1 MNFPSNL
8 NCDGKIVHKMG
19 RKSLRY
25 MSVSINHYQLLRY
38 VGVGLSRATFRAS
51 PTSRWHCRD
60 GKCGWVTDWWAN
72 QTITTQLLCNDKHN
86 SMRLDWG
93 WPLARNRT
101 FIEIKS
107 WSPFRFHRNYS
118 TTLIP
123 IPHEHK
129 LRKIFSKEFR
139 TDFTVILSYCLLIL
153 YFESIKRLSS
163 AV

>member
-1 MNFPSNL
+1 
-8 NCDGKIVHKMG
+8 MG
-19 RKSLRY
+19 SKSCSY
-25 MSVSINHYQLLRY
+25 MSVSIKPWPIIKICQWWLI
-38 VGVGLSRATFRAS
+38 AS
-51 PTSRWHCRD
+51 HLPCVPDSRWYCRD

-107 WSPFRFHRNYS
+107 WSPFRFRRNYS

-129 LRKIFSKEFR
+129 LREIFSKESRADFR
-139 TDFTVILSYCLLIL
+139 VILSDSLWMLKLWVNKTLIIS
-153 YFESIKRLSS
+153 SIVYASVPCWCS
-163 AV
+163 TIQ